1 MPVKGLFYGLALL
14 PLFAPS
20 LLSAISLI
28 YIFGNQ
34 GFLKGWLMGGS
45 IYGPIG
51 HRAGAGVLLLPACA
65 A

>member
-1 MPVKGLFYGLALL
+1 MPSRLFCALAML

-34 GFLKGWLMGGS
+34 GFLKGWLMGGIDLRRRSASSWRRCS
-45 IYGPIG
+45 IAS
-51 HRAGAGVLLLPACA
+51 RTR
-65 A
+65 